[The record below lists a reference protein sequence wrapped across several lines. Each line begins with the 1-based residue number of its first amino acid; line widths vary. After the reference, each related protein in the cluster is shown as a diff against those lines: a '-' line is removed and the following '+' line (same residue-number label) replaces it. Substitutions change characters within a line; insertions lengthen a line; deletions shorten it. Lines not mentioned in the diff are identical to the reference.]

1 MAMNEKIR
9 LIIDTDPG
17 QGDAAAILAAHGLA
31 RRGLVDFLGMTV
43 VAGNVGMALTAKNA
57 RIVCD
62 WAGEEDFPVYA
73 GAVKPLLRELE
84 TAEAVHGKTGLD
96 GTALHEPRC
105 PLQKQHAVAYLVETL
120 SRAEDASMTLC
131 PIGPL
136 TNIALALSIA
146 PEAVRAIKRIV
157 LMGGNYFEAGNMTP
171 AAEFNFFT
179 DPHAA
184 QIVLQSGAPITVL
197 PLDVTHKAQITSERM
212 NRLRRLKNANGS
224 RLADILQSYE
234 RFDIQQFGLEG
245 GPLHDPCAV
254 ICAVFPELFSGR
266 MCRVDVET
274 QSGLSTGACAVDWHG
289 TTGKTPNA
297 LWITEVDADRMFE
310 ELTAA
315 IAKLP

>member
-1 MAMNEKIR
+1 MTMNEKIR
-9 LIIDTDPG
+9 LIIDTAPG
-17 QGDAAAILAAHGLA
+17 QDDAAAILAAHGLA

-62 WAGEEDFPVYA
+62 WAGEEDFPVYS

-212 NRLRRLKNANGS
+212 NRLRRLK
-224 RLADILQSYE
+224 
-234 RFDIQQFGLEG
+234 
-245 GPLHDPCAV
+245 
-254 ICAVFPELFSGR
+254 
-266 MCRVDVET
+266 
-274 QSGLSTGACAVDWHG
+274 
-289 TTGKTPNA
+289 
-297 LWITEVDADRMFE
+297 
-310 ELTAA
+310 TAA

>member
-17 QGDAAAILAAHGLA
+17 QDDAAAILAAHGLA

-73 GAVKPLLRELE
+73 GAAKPLLRELE

-157 LMGGNYFEAGNMTP
+157 LMG
-171 AAEFNFFT
+171 
-179 DPHAA
+179 
-184 QIVLQSGAPITVL
+184 
-197 PLDVTHKAQITSERM
+197 
-212 NRLRRLKNANGS
+212 
-224 RLADILQSYE
+224 
-234 RFDIQQFGLEG
+234 
-245 GPLHDPCAV
+245 
-254 ICAVFPELFSGR
+254 
-266 MCRVDVET
+266 
-274 QSGLSTGACAVDWHG
+274 
-289 TTGKTPNA
+289 
-297 LWITEVDADRMFE
+297 
-310 ELTAA
+310 A
-315 IAKLP
+315 II

>member
-1 MAMNEKIR
+1 M
-9 LIIDTDPG
+9 
-17 QGDAAAILAAHGLA
+17 AILAAHGLA

-43 VAGNVGMALTAKNA
+43 VAGNVGIDLAAKNA

-62 WAGEEDFPVYA
+62 WAGEKDFPVYA

-184 QIVLQSGAPITVL
+184 QIVLQSGRSEE
-197 PLDVTHKAQITSERM
+197 HTSE
-212 NRLRRLKNANGS
+212 
-224 RLADILQSYE
+224 LQSRADLVCRLLLEKKKE
-234 RFDIQQFGLEG
+234 REVQG
-245 GPLHDPCAV
+245 AV
-254 ICAVFPELFSGR
+254 PEEIGR
-266 MCRVDVET
+266 AHV
-274 QSGLSTGACAVDWHG
+274 
-289 TTGKTPNA
+289 
-297 LWITEVDADRMFE
+297 
-310 ELTAA
+310 
-315 IAKLP
+315 

>member
-1 MAMNEKIR
+1 
-9 LIIDTDPG
+9 
-17 QGDAAAILAAHGLA
+17 
-31 RRGLVDFLGMTV
+31 
-43 VAGNVGMALTAKNA
+43 
-57 RIVCD
+57 
-62 WAGEEDFPVYA
+62 
-73 GAVKPLLRELE
+73 
-84 TAEAVHGKTGLD
+84 
-96 GTALHEPRC
+96 
-105 PLQKQHAVAYLVETL
+105 
-120 SRAEDASMTLC
+120 
-131 PIGPL
+131 
-136 TNIALALSIA
+136 
-146 PEAVRAIKRIV
+146 
-157 LMGGNYFEAGNMTP
+157 MTP

-289 TTGKTPNA
+289 TTGKAPNA

-315 IAKLP
+315 IAELP